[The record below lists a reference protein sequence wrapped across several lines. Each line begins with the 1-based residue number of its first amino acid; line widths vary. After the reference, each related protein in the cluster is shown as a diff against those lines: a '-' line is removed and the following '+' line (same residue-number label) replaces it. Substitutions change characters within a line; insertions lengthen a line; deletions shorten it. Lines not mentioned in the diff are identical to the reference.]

1 MNQRKKYRDWN
12 WYATSAHVWSP
23 PLVSGDCGACSFI
36 IRVLVEDQSYPLA
49 VIWNSPPRCQSLT
62 FSLRDLENRSETTSG
77 WLGREAVDLGNVG
90 NTSQDRVLATGA
102 SEDELLTADSG
113 VVNGGRGLD
122 ILSRALTSLVV
133 GREAPRVSLALSVN
147 GKVVVDT
154 SGNVH
159 TLGDIW

>member
-1 MNQRKKYRDWN
+1 M
-12 WYATSAHVWSP
+12 
-23 PLVSGDCGACSFI
+23 
-36 IRVLVEDQSYPLA
+36 
-49 VIWNSPPRCQSLT
+49 
-62 FSLRDLENRSETTSG
+62 
-77 WLGREAVDLGNVG
+77 GREAVDLGNIG

-122 ILSRALTSLVV
+122 ILSRALASLVV

-147 GKVVVDT
+147 GKVVVNT
-154 SGNVH
+154 SGNVY